1 MAIVE
6 VSVVPL
12 GVSDTS
18 LSDYVA
24 DALKVLKDSGLK
36 FELTSMGTIV
46 EGDLG
51 TILGVIS
58 DMHETPFRKGIMRV
72 LTTIKIDDRRDKV
85 ASSAGKVGSVVRKM
99 R

>member
-72 LTTIKIDDRRDKV
+72 LTTIKIDDRRDKD